1 MKQFTAC
8 IAKLLLWLP
17 LTGVPLAHAELP
29 MIGGATLHCVRSA
42 TLLRCTDSQG
52 GYYGMAQR
60 GNDLFLRGFDAGS
73 GLTWAQTTTRHGRLH
88 FFTGLSSD
96 GNVWSGLARP
106 FGWDV
111 ITRFSTSSGG
121 QGRLSC
127 NRLKGCD

>member
-1 MKQFTAC
+1 MPTAHN
-8 IAKLLLWLP
+8 ANAPSAVLLYKL
-17 LTGVPLAHAELP
+17 G
-29 MIGGATLHCVRSA
+29 
-42 TLLRCTDSQG
+42 TLLVL
-52 GYYGMAQR
+52 
-60 GNDLFLRGFDAGS
+60 GNTGRLRGFDAGS

-96 GNVWSGLARP
+96 GSVWAGLARP
-106 FGWDV
+106 FGWNV

>member
-1 MKQFTAC
+1 MKQLTTC

-42 TLLRCTDSQG
+42 TLLRCTDNQG

-96 GNVWSGLARP
+96 GNV
-106 FGWDV
+106 
-111 ITRFSTSSGG
+111 
-121 QGRLSC
+121 
-127 NRLKGCD
+127 